1 MIEFA
6 DACFSLE
13 FKNFMRKS
21 HWLMP
26 PLLGAAAFVTMRGVD
41 RAEINDTGTPVVQA
55 KREDPTR
62 AGVAQALASLDQELE
77 EQRRAGELDLA
88 TMDAD
93 DLKLQILALKQ
104 RMDGFD
110 QETPWDRVE
119 SVQFKIRRAACEL
132 GKRLKQEGLDWVL
145 EKCPDSARSAMD
157 GIAEV
162 DPSLAFGLVVA
173 SERSNPCFR
182 ETLMKLLQHQ
192 AEQGPT
198 ALGRACTE
206 VPWELFYARDDPFES
221 GFEIPEEADMTAWI
235 QSGAALELAKN
246 GVELTNFF
254 ERWATLDPAQALSA
268 WEDWPDNEVNSSTF
282 RVTAILLAGLTSNEL
297 ASRITAGL
305 QQLPTAELEKL
316 EVKLGAYKKING
328 PAASELET
336 LYSILVPT
344 KGEVQE

>member
-6 DACFSLE
+6 DVFVSLE

-21 HWLMP
+21 HWLIP
-26 PLLGAAAFVTMRGVD
+26 PLLCAATFVTMREVD
-41 RAEINDTGTPVVQA
+41 RAEIKDTSTPIVQA
-55 KREDPTR
+55 KREDPPR
-62 AGVAQALASLDQELE
+62 SSVAEAFASVDQEFE
-77 EQRRAGELDLA
+77 KQRRAEELDLA
-88 TMDAD
+88 TMGTD

-110 QETPWDRVE
+110 QETPWALLE
-119 SVQFKIRRAACEL
+119 SVELKIRRAACEL
-132 GKRLKQEGLDWVL
+132 GKRFKQEGLDWVL
-145 EKCPDSARSAMD
+145 AKCPDSARSAMD

-206 VPWELFYARDDPFES
+206 VPWELFYTRDDPFES

-246 GVELTNFF
+246 GVEVTNFF
-254 ERWATLDPAQALSA
+254 ERWAAHDPSQALSA
-268 WEDWPDNEVNSSTF
+268 WEDWPDTELNSSTF

-336 LYSILVPT
+336 LYPILVPT